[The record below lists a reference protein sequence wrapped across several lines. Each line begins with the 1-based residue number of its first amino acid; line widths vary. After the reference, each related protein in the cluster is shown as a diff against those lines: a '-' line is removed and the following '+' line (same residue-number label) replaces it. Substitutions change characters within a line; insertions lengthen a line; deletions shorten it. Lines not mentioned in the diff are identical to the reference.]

1 MRSVRAVFLEA
12 LLIGL
17 AGLLIALAA
26 NAISPRGLR
35 LNRNYFPNLRV
46 TGTNSGATTANISS
60 QGTPA
65 SGTNLPPDPTI
76 VRLQQRGL
84 KLATSTEAFELFQ
97 DPRYEQGLIVFVDA
111 RDDDHY
117 TAGHIPRAWQLNHY
131 RPEGYLP
138 IVLPACLAAF
148 KVVVYCN
155 GGQCD
160 DSEFAA
166 VMLREAGVP
175 ADSLFVYVGGITDW
189 TAQGHSVESGA
200 RGSGQFV
207 TLKAAP

>member
-12 LLIGL
+12 LLVAA
-17 AGLLIALAA
+17 AGFLVALAA
-26 NAISPRGLR
+26 NALSPKGLR
-35 LNRNYFPNLRV
+35 LSRNYFPDFRV
-46 TGTNSGATTANISS
+46 ATTNPPAATNVSAS
-60 QGTPA
+60 GTPA
-65 SGTNLPPDPTI
+65 GTNLPVDPT
-76 VRLQQRGL
+76 VLRLQQRGL
-84 KLATSTEAFELFQ
+84 KLANSSEVFELFQ

-111 RDDDHY
+111 RDDEHY

-138 IVLPACLAAF
+138 VVLPACLGAI

-155 GGQCD
+155 GGHCD

-175 ADSLFVYVGGITDW
+175 PENLFVYVGGINDW
-189 TAQGHSVESGA
+189 TAQGHPVESGA
-200 RGSGQFV
+200 RGSGQLV
-207 TLKAAP
+207 TRKATP